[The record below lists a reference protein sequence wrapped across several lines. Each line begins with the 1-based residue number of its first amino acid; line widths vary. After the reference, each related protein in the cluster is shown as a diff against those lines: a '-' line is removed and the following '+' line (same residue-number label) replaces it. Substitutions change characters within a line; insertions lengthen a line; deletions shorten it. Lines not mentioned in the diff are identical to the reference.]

1 MRRLGE
7 LEAEIMDRLWSWDE
21 PTTVRRLV
29 DDLNTCRP
37 IAYTTVMTVAEILYH
52 KGHLRRRKARR
63 VWLYETV
70 RSREEYTAALM
81 ADALTASTDRSTALA
96 AFAEQIT
103 PEERQALRAALE
115 ALLSERAE

>member
-7 LEAEIMDRLWSWDE
+7 LEAEIMNRLWSWGE

-52 KGHLRRRKARR
+52 KGHLRRRKAGRI
-63 VWLYETV
+63 WLYETV

-115 ALLSERAE
+115 ALLAERAE